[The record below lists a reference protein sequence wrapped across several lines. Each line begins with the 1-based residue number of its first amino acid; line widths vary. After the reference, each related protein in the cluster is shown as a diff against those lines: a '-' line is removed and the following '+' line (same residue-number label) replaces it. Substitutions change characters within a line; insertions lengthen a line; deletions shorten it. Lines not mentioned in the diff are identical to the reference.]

1 MRNIKKILHRPTIQ
15 KLHDCIVS
23 QKEEDIMKN
32 LIALSLVGVLA
43 LTPLTAF
50 ADESSLEER
59 IAALEE
65 RVSILEAQLNATPE
79 GAPTVH
85 KQVETGM
92 VEAGC
97 SLTFKRFE
105 LSKDYSGKDIVI
117 LYFDFFNDSGSTK
130 SADHAFEVKV
140 FQNDREQPE
149 SFSFDSDAGTE
160 RYTEFRSGA
169 DPVEVAYAS
178 TIQDMSDIIVN
189 ISNPFISGGDNFV
202 EFSLSLG
209 D

>member
-1 MRNIKKILHRPTIQ
+1 
-15 KLHDCIVS
+15 
-23 QKEEDIMKN
+23 MKN
-32 LIALSLVGVLA
+32 LIAISLIGVLA

-65 RVSILEAQLNATPE
+65 RVSNLEAQLNTPE
-79 GAPTVH
+79 GASAVH
-85 KQVETGM
+85 KQEEIAPETVETGM

-160 RYTEFRSGA
+160 RYTELRSGA

-189 ISNPFISGGDNFV
+189 ISNPFISGGDNFI

>member
-1 MRNIKKILHRPTIQ
+1 
-15 KLHDCIVS
+15 
-23 QKEEDIMKN
+23 MKN
-32 LIALSLVGVLA
+32 LIALSLVGVLT

-65 RVSILEAQLNATPE
+65 RVSVLEAKLNATPE
-79 GAPTVH
+79 DASAVH
-85 KQVETGM
+85 KQEEVDPETVETGM

-97 SLTFKRFE
+97 SLSFKRFE
-105 LSKDYSGKDIVI
+105 LSKDYSGEDIVI
-117 LYFDFFNDSGSTK
+117 LYFDFFNGSGNTK

-160 RYTEFRSGA
+160 RYTELRSGA

-202 EFSLSLG
+202 EFSLHI
-209 D
+209 DD